1 MLREAKLIL
10 MSTPATEENNQNS
23 NSEIYLLKENSDL
36 EKNGLIDYG
45 TFNRITNIMNV
56 SYMQIIKQM
65 HQLPGYRT

>member
-23 NSEIYLLKENSDL
+23 NPEIYLLKENSDL

-56 SYMQIIKQM
+56 YTNYKTNAPITWI
-65 HQLPGYRT
+65 

>member
-23 NSEIYLLKENSDL
+23 NPEIYYLKNSDL

-56 SYMQIIKQM
+56 YANHKTNAPITWI
-65 HQLPGYRT
+65 

>member
-23 NSEIYLLKENSDL
+23 NPEIYLLKENSDL

-56 SYMQIIKQM
+56 FYIQIIKQM

>member
-56 SYMQIIKQM
+56 YANHKTNAPITWI
-65 HQLPGYRT
+65 

>member
-1 MLREAKLIL
+1 

-23 NSEIYLLKENSDL
+23 NPEIYLLKENSDL

-56 SYMQIIKQM
+56 YTNYKTNAPITWI
-65 HQLPGYRT
+65 